1 MLCPSRVSYG
11 SASRRPAL
19 GFRLTEKLL
28 SGTLEQREKR
38 AWQSPNWLLELDV
51 TYITCHLPLAKSGR
65 MAKPNMIRKRNS
77 YSPLSRRRRASGV
90 LPRSQCGRSQEK
102 TLVIARQH
110 AVKVG
115 EHQDCSLETRCPEM
129 GAKGRASA
137 GTGRGPGC
145 RYLFVSHCT
154 KVVVGAAGETAWGAG
169 GAERVETLG
178 LNPVFGSLQILL

>member
-11 SASRRPAL
+11 SASRPPAL

-51 TYITCHLPLAKSGR
+51 THITCHLPLAKSGR

-90 LPRSQCGRSQEK
+90 LARSQCGRSQEK
-102 TLVIARQH
+102 TLVIARQP

-137 GTGRGPGC
+137 G
-145 RYLFVSHCT
+145 LFCH
-154 KVVVGAAGETAWGAG
+154 
-169 GAERVETLG
+169 R
-178 LNPVFGSLQILL
+178 LQPPECLPTTPPLK